1 MRGRFRYTLSVLGA
15 FAMMG
20 TNALAVAQSPQTL
33 PEVVVMAYAPVT
45 RLGRDAHGRFI
56 EVMRLSREVSY
67 ADLDV
72 STHTGAMRLE
82 ARIKDAAKAVCKDL
96 NGLYPMG
103 SEVDLPS
110 GSCVGEAIKSARS
123 QLKAAIAY
131 AENARG
137 AGSKPRQK

>member
-1 MRGRFRYTLSVLGA
+1 MSRRFRHTLSVLGA

-20 TNALAVAQSPQTL
+20 ANVLAVAQSPQTL

-45 RLGRDAHGRFI
+45 RLGRDAHGRFT

-72 STHTGAMRLE
+72 STHSGAIKLE
-82 ARIKDAAKAVCKDL
+82 ARIKDAAKAVCKEL
-96 NGLYPMG
+96 NAMYPMG

-110 GSCVGEAIKSARS
+110 GSCVREATKSARS
-123 QLKAAIAY
+123 QLKAAIVY
-131 AENARG
+131 AENARS
-137 AGSKPRQK
+137 AGSMQK